1 MEAAGNWTNGSQLEE
16 DAQSDEYGW
25 FNADSDDSSS
35 SMSARSISATA
46 TEEWAAHLQAPWRG
60 VALPAGRAEPLHR
73 KRSREEGA
81 GPTKPPVGDHPELEV
96 GGFSTALARAAPQQS
111 APAGALSTTAELDY
125 REARVTTPLVDPRA
139 IYTVI
144 CAPRTHGGRP
154 DRVTTEDGGRLFL
167 ESVSGQPG
175 KVKKERRAKRRGQD
189 TWYQHDSLWMKIVPG
204 VVPARGQAPEGT
216 VWVSARY
223 GDVICHQ
230 LPSTEDSDS
239 SQQKTFHM
247 FDLFLFT
254 GDPSS
259 VPSAWVSGG
268 VPRKERQSFAS
279 RCTWQQGTL
288 YHLPWAAKGT
298 GNLEPPDAQ
307 SGEPITVAP
316 PPVWP
321 SGGARLDQSTT
332 EAKVQATQTHSFS
345 GRIDLEL
352 ADGDKR
358 WLRMADE
365 SGKER
370 GVLQLGDGG
379 HIELVGTSGDFGAFI
394 LAPLQARALHCLTG
408 A

>member
-1 MEAAGNWTNGSQLEE
+1 MEAGGDWTDAVQLDE
-16 DAQSDEYGW
+16 DAESDAYDW

-35 SMSARSISATA
+35 PMSARSISETA
-46 TEEWAAHLQAPWRG
+46 TDEWAPGLQAPWRG
-60 VALPAGRAEPLHR
+60 VALPAGRAEPLHK
-73 KRSREEGA
+73 KRSREERA
-81 GPTKPPVGDHPELEV
+81 APSTQPTVGDHPELEV
-96 GGFSTALARAAPQQS
+96 GGFSIALARAAAQRS
-111 APAGALSTTAELDY
+111 AHAGPLSTAAELNY
-125 REARVTTPLVDPRA
+125 REARVIAPLVDPGA
-139 IYTVI
+139 IYTEI
-144 CAPRTHGGRP
+144 CAPSTHGGRP

-167 ESVSGQPG
+167 ERASGQPG
-175 KVKKERRAKRRGQD
+175 KVKKQRRAKRRGQD
-189 TWYQHDSLWMKIVPG
+189 VWNQHDSLWMKVVPG
-204 VVPARGQAPEGT
+204 VVPARGQDTKGS

-239 SQQKTFHM
+239 SQHKTFHM
-247 FDLFLFT
+247 FDLFFFT

-259 VPSAWVSGG
+259 VPSAWVSAG

-288 YHLPWAAKGT
+288 YHLPWAANGVAD
-298 GNLEPPDAQ
+298 LEPPDLQ
-307 SGEPITVAP
+307 SDEPTTAAP

-332 EAKVQATQTHSFS
+332 VVPVQAPETHSIS

-394 LAPLQARALHCLTG
+394 VAPLLAV
-408 A
+408 